1 MAMVETVASC
11 RVLLLVAIFAA
22 LESVYKFFL
31 KQWETEL
38 VRFKKES
45 EGSSDVDDENL
56 RAAISF
62 SRVFRLKDW
71 SRRKRRE
78 GLLACSQH

>member
-1 MAMVETVASC
+1 M
-11 RVLLLVAIFAA
+11 
-22 LESVYKFFL
+22 
-31 KQWETEL
+31 EL

-45 EGSSDVDDENL
+45 EGSSDVDGENL

-78 GLLACSQH
+78 GLLACS